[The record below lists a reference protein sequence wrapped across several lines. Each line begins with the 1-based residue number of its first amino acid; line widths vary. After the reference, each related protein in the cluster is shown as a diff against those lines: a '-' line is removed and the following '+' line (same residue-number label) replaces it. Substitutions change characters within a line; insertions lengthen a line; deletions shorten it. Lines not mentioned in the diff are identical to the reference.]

1 MIISARGLTLN
12 IQRFSWDGNMTKYL
26 LSILLIGLLFIFSGC
41 AWFSDTSPEVEKSAQ
56 ELAKEGTLEF
66 KEGNY
71 TSAIEAFTTLR
82 DWYPFSKYAILAE
95 LKIADAHYKKES
107 YEEALIAYQEFE
119 NLHPKNDTIPYIIY
133 QSGMCWYKR
142 LTQLDQDQTP
152 ARKAIE
158 QFQRLTHRFPNDP
171 LSQKSAKKI
180 KRCVNSIAAHE
191 AYVADFYLKAKHYK
205 AALKRYEGIVANYPD
220 TDVGKIAPEKIARCK
235 KMMAEIDASEK

>member
-1 MIISARGLTLN
+1 
-12 IQRFSWDGNMTKYL
+12 MTKYL
-26 LSILLIGLLFIFSGC
+26 LSILFIGLLFTFSGC
-41 AWFSDTSPEVEKSAQ
+41 AWFSDTPAEVEKSAQ
-56 ELAKEGTLEF
+56 ELAAKGSLEF
-66 KEGNY
+66 KKENY

-158 QFQRLTHRFPNDP
+158 QFQRLTQRFPNDP
-171 LSQKSAKKI
+171 LSGKAAKKI
-180 KRCVNSIAAHE
+180 EKCVNFIAAHE
-191 AYVADFYLKAKHYK
+191 AYVADFYLKAKQYK
-205 AALKRYEGIVANYPD
+205 AALKRYEGIMANYPD
-220 TDVGKIAPEKIARCK
+220 TDAGKVAPEKMALCQKMIAALDDPK
-235 KMMAEIDASEK
+235 EDSKQKE